1 MYCIQYLQEAKM
13 DTEKNLMLTLEPM
26 QIESYRI
33 DERAKLISVTDA
45 VSYDS
50 AVLFLKEVN
59 TKLKDFKAQR
69 EKYIKPMKDSIKAI
83 DDKLKEPIKLL
94 EDTDTTLREKL
105 NSYLNEVRKRE
116 EERLVLERKKAEEDA
131 IKEIDHLEDAKRYA
145 GEYDEVTQKA
155 IQRTIENKQNKA
167 IEATAF
173 VEKINLSTNSASVSM
188 VWDFEVTDKSKL
200 PLEYLKV
207 DEVAIRNA
215 IRNGQRDIAGV
226 NIYQKPQISLR

>member
-69 EKYIKPMKDSIKAI
+69 EKYIKPMKDSINAI

-116 EERLVLERKKAEEDA
+116 EERLVLERKKAEDEA
-131 IKEIDHLEDAKRYA
+131 IKEIDNLEGIKSQA

-215 IRNGQRDIAGV
+215 IRNGQRDISGV
-226 NIYQKPQISLR
+226 KIYQKPQISLR

>member
-1 MYCIQYLQEAKM
+1 M
-13 DTEKNLMLTLEPM
+13 DTDKNLMLTLEPM

-45 VSYDS
+45 VSYDT
-50 AVLFLKEVN
+50 AVTFLKEVN

-105 NSYLNEVRKRE
+105 NNYLSEVRKQE
-116 EERLVLERKKAEEDA
+116 EQRLALERKKAEDEV

-145 GEYDEVTQKA
+145 LEYDEVTQKA

-215 IRNGQRDIAGV
+215 IRNGERNIAGV
-226 NIYQKPQISLR
+226 NIYQKPQNSLR

>member
-1 MYCIQYLQEAKM
+1 M
-13 DTEKNLMLTLEPM
+13 DTDKNLMLTLEPM

-33 DERAKLISVTDA
+33 DERAKLISVSDA

-50 AVLFLKEVN
+50 AVTFLKEVN

-94 EDTDTTLREKL
+94 EDTDITLREKL

-116 EERLVLERKKAEEDA
+116 EERLVLERKKAEEDT

-145 GEYDEVTQKA
+145 LEYDEVTQKA

-215 IRNGQRDIAGV
+215 IRNGERNIAGV

>member
-1 MYCIQYLQEAKM
+1 M
-13 DTEKNLMLTLEPM
+13 DTDKNLMLTLEPM

-33 DERAKLISVTDA
+33 DERAKLISVSDA

-105 NSYLNEVRKRE
+105 NSYLSEVRKQE
-116 EERLVLERKKAEEDA
+116 KQRLALERKKAEEDA

-145 GEYDEVTQKA
+145 LEYDEVTQKA

-215 IRNGQRDIAGV
+215 IRNGERNIAGV

>member
-1 MYCIQYLQEAKM
+1 M
-13 DTEKNLMLTLEPM
+13 DKNLMLALEPM

-45 VSYDS
+45 ITYDN

-105 NSYLNEVRKRE
+105 NTYLAEVHKRE
-116 EERLVLERKKAEEDA
+116 EQRLALERLKAEDSA
-131 IKEIDHLEDAKRYA
+131 LAEIDDLENFKSQA
-145 GEYDEVTQKA
+145 GEYDEVTRKA
-155 IQRTIENKQNKA
+155 IERTIENKQNRA
-167 IEATAF
+167 IEATAI
-173 VEKINLSTNSASVSM
+173 EDKINLSTSSASVSM
-188 VWDFEVTDKSKL
+188 VWDFDVIDKAQI
-200 PLEYLKV
+200 PLEFLKV

-215 IRNGQRDIAGV
+215 IRNGERDIAGV
-226 NIYQKPQISLR
+226 NIYQKPQLSLR

>member
-1 MYCIQYLQEAKM
+1 M

-45 VSYDS
+45 VSYDT
-50 AVLFLKEVN
+50 AVTFLKEVN

-69 EKYIKPMKDSIKAI
+69 DKYIKPMKDSIKAI
-83 DDKLKEPIKLL
+83 DERLKESIKLL

-116 EERLVLERKKAEEDA
+116 EERLALERKKREDEA
-131 IKEIDHLEDAKRYA
+131 IRQLDNLEQAKTQA

-167 IEATAF
+167 IEAT
-173 VEKINLSTNSASVSM
+173 VSQEKVNLSTNSASVSM
-188 VWDFEVTDKSKL
+188 VWDFEVINKAQL

-215 IRNGQRDIAGV
+215 IRNGSREIAGV
-226 NIYQKPQISLR
+226 KIFQKSQLSLR

>member
-1 MYCIQYLQEAKM
+1 M

-33 DERAKLISVTDA
+33 DEQAKLISINDA
-45 VSYDS
+45 ISYDN

-94 EDTDTTLREKL
+94 EDTDTTLRQKI
-105 NSYLNEVRKRE
+105 NSYLSEVRKQE
-116 EERLVLERKKAEEDA
+116 EERIALERKKAEEEA
-131 IKEIDHLEDAKRYA
+131 LKEIDHLEDAKRYA

-167 IEATAF
+167 IEDTALT
-173 VEKINLSTNSASVSM
+173 ENINLSTSSASVSM
-188 VWDFEVTDKSKL
+188 VWDFEVIDKSQL
-200 PLEYLKV
+200 PLEFLKV

-215 IRNGQRDIAGV
+215 IRNGERTIAGV
-226 NIYQKPQISLR
+226 KIYQKPQVSLR

>member
-1 MYCIQYLQEAKM
+1 M

-33 DERAKLISVTDA
+33 DEQAKRIFITDA
-45 VSYDS
+45 VSYDG
-50 AVLFLKEVN
+50 AITFLKEVN
-59 TKLKDFKAQR
+59 TKLKDFKSQR

-94 EDTDTTLREKL
+94 EDTDAVLRQKL
-105 NSYLNEVRKRE
+105 NSYLSEVRKKE
-116 EERLVLERKKAEEDA
+116 EERLLLERKKAEEEA
-131 IKEIDHLEDAKRYA
+131 LKEIDHLEDAKRYA

-167 IEATAF
+167 IEAT
-173 VEKINLSTNSASVSM
+173 VSNEKINLSTSNASVSM
-188 VWDFEVTDKSKL
+188 VWDFEIIDKSQI
-200 PLEYLKV
+200 PLEYLKI

-215 IRNGQRDIAGV
+215 IRNGERDIAGV
-226 NIYQKPQISLR
+226 KIFQKPQVSLR

>member
-1 MYCIQYLQEAKM
+1 M
-13 DTEKNLMLTLEPM
+13 DKNLMLALEPM

-45 VSYDS
+45 ITYDN

-105 NSYLNEVRKRE
+105 NTYLAEVHKRE
-116 EERLVLERKKAEEDA
+116 EQRLALERLKAEDSA
-131 IKEIDHLEDAKRYA
+131 IAEIDDLENFKSQA
-145 GEYDEVTQKA
+145 GEYDEVTRKA
-155 IQRTIENKQNKA
+155 IERTIENKQNRA
-167 IEATAF
+167 IEATAI
-173 VEKINLSTNSASVSM
+173 EDKINLSTSSASVSM
-188 VWDFEVTDKSKL
+188 VWDFDVIDKAQI
-200 PLEYLKV
+200 PLEFLKV

-215 IRNGQRDIAGV
+215 IRNGERDIAGV
-226 NIYQKPQISLR
+226 NIYQKPQLSLR

>member
-1 MYCIQYLQEAKM
+1 M
-13 DTEKNLMLTLEPM
+13 DTDKNLMLTLEPM

-59 TKLKDFKAQR
+59 TKLKDLKAQR

-145 GEYDEVTQKA
+145 LEYDEVTQKA

-215 IRNGQRDIAGV
+215 IRNGERNIAGV

>member
-1 MYCIQYLQEAKM
+1 M
-13 DTEKNLMLTLEPM
+13 DTNKNLMLTLEPM

-94 EDTDTTLREKL
+94 EDTDITLRKKL
-105 NSYLNEVRKRE
+105 NSYLSEVRKQE
-116 EERLVLERKKAEEDA
+116 EQRLALERKKAEEDA

-215 IRNGQRDIAGV
+215 IRNGERNIAGV
-226 NIYQKPQISLR
+226 NIYQKPQISLK

>member
-1 MYCIQYLQEAKM
+1 M
-13 DTEKNLMLTLEPM
+13 DNLMTTLEPM

-33 DERAKLISVTDA
+33 DEQAKLISITDA

-50 AVLFLKEVN
+50 TIRFLKEVN
-59 TKLKDFKAQR
+59 TKLKDFKSQR

-83 DDKLKEPIKLL
+83 DEKLKEPIKLL
-94 EDTDTTLREKL
+94 EDTDTALRTKL
-105 NSYLNEVRKRE
+105 NAYLLEVRKRE
-116 EERLVLERKKAEEDA
+116 EERLILERKKAEEDA
-131 IKEIDHLEDAKRYA
+131 IREIDKLEQTKAQA

-167 IEATAF
+167 IEAT
-173 VEKINLSTNSASVSM
+173 VLDNKINLSANSASVSM
-188 VWDFEVTDKSKL
+188 VWDFEVTDKSSL

-215 IRNGQRDIAGV
+215 VRNGERNIPGV
-226 NIYQKPQISLR
+226 KIYQKPQLSLR

>member
-1 MYCIQYLQEAKM
+1 M
-13 DTEKNLMLTLEPM
+13 DTDKNLMLTLEPM

-45 VSYDS
+45 VSYDT
-50 AVLFLKEVN
+50 AVTFLKEVN

-116 EERLVLERKKAEEDA
+116 EERLVLERKKAEDEA
-131 IKEIDHLEDAKRYA
+131 IKEIDYLEDAKRYA

-226 NIYQKPQISLR
+226 KIYQKPQISLR

>member
-1 MYCIQYLQEAKM
+1 M
-13 DTEKNLMLTLEPM
+13 DTDKNLMLTLEPM

-33 DERAKLISVTDA
+33 DERAKLISVSDA

-105 NSYLNEVRKRE
+105 NAYLNEVRKRE
-116 EERLVLERKKAEEDA
+116 EERLALERKKREDEA
-131 IKEIDHLEDAKRYA
+131 IRQLDNLEQAKTQA
-145 GEYDEVTQKA
+145 AEYDEVTQKA

-167 IEATAF
+167 IEAT
-173 VEKINLSTNSASVSM
+173 VSQEKVNLSTSSASVSM

-215 IRNGQRDIAGV
+215 IRNGERDIAGV

>member
-1 MYCIQYLQEAKM
+1 M
-13 DTEKNLMLTLEPM
+13 DKNLMLALEPM

-45 VSYDS
+45 ITYNN

-105 NSYLNEVRKRE
+105 NSYLAEVHKRE
-116 EERLVLERKKAEEDA
+116 EERLALERKAAEDNA
-131 IKEIDHLEDAKRYA
+131 IAEIDDLENFKSQA
-145 GEYDEVTQKA
+145 GEYDEVTRRA
-155 IQRTIENKQNKA
+155 IERTIENKQNRA
-167 IEATAF
+167 IEATAI
-173 VEKINLSTNSASVSM
+173 EDKINLSTSSASVSM
-188 VWDFEVTDKSKL
+188 VWDFDVIDKAQI
-200 PLEYLKV
+200 PLEFLKV

-215 IRNGQRDIAGV
+215 IRNGERDIAGV
-226 NIYQKPQISLR
+226 NIYQKPQLSLR